1 MAQVPLEISLELT
14 PNPNTLKYALNR
26 RLLLNGTR
34 NFTTAAAAA
43 IDSPLAERLFAV
55 EGIGGVMI
63 GPTFVTVTLTKTD
76 QLRDLNR
83 QVMAALRTHLE
94 AGGEICRAT
103 DALAPQD
110 EDETSRRLREIID
123 TEIRPAVAMDGGDI
137 TFEGFREGIVYVY
150 LMGACSGC
158 PSASMTLK
166 LGIENRLK
174 QAVPEVKS
182 VEQV

>member
-26 RLLLNGTR
+26 RILLSGTR
-34 NFTTAAAAA
+34 NFPTAEAAKA
-43 IDSPLAERLFAV
+43 DSPLAERLFAI
-55 EGIGGVMI
+55 EGIGGVML
-63 GPTFVTVTLTKTD
+63 GPTFVTVSLTRTD
-76 QLRDLNR
+76 HLRDLNR

-94 AGGEICRAT
+94 SGAEICRAT
-103 DALAPQD
+103 DALQPQD
-110 EDETSRRLREIID
+110 EDATSRRIREIID
-123 TEIRPAVAMDGGDI
+123 GEIRPAVAMDGGDI
-137 TFEGFREGIVYVY
+137 TFEGFRDGVVYVY

-166 LGIENRLK
+166 HGIEHRLK